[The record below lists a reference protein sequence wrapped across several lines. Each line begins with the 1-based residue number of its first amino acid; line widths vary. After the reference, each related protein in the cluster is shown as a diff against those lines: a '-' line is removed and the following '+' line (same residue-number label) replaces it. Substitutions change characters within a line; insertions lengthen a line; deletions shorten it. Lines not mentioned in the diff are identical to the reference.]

1 MSSAET
7 LATRRR
13 APPYPQLIL
22 RIELAG
28 GRLGHG
34 KIELLEHIRE
44 GRSLAAAARAMGM
57 SYKRAWELLGALNE
71 MFEQPVAH
79 THPGRNQA
87 GATVLTPFG
96 EHLIALYRAL
106 ERRALRASA
115 AGLAELAAAS
125 RSRRRARRAP
135 AAPVRKSTPRA

>member
-1 MSSAET
+1 V
-7 LATRRR
+7 ATTARR
-13 APPYPQLIL
+13 ATPPAQLIL

-34 KIELLEHIRE
+34 KVELLEQIRDS
-44 GRSLAAAARAMGM
+44 RSLAAAARAMGM
-57 SYKRAWELLGALNE
+57 SYKRAWELLGAMNE

-79 THPGRNQA
+79 THPGRNLA

-106 ERRALRASA
+106 ERRALRATA

-135 AAPVRKSTPRA
+135 AAVASKSAARA